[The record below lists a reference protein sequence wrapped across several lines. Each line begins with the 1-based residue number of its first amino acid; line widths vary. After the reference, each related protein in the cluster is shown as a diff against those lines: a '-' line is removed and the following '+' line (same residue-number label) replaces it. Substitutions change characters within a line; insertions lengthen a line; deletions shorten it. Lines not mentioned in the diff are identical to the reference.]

1 MGVAW
6 IPYYRGAR
14 AATGLC
20 MSHDCNSCPRSAVDE
35 TRVSLIEKYDKPD
48 VLSVL
53 NNTGRSNVMERSPV

>member
-1 MGVAW
+1 
-6 IPYYRGAR
+6 
-14 AATGLC
+14 